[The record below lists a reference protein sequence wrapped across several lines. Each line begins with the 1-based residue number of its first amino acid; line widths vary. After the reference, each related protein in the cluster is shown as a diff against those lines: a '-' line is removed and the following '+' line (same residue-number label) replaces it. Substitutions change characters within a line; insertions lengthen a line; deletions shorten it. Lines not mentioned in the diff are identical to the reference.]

1 MENNLLYA
9 KIFENGKIYIGITN
23 NFNNRMYQHKYDAYK
38 YNSKLPVHRAMRKYN
53 HRTEIWAEGID
64 DRELIELLEIQTIK
78 QLKENG
84 IDVYNVTD
92 GGESIIGVTNLKGE
106 NSPIATSK
114 EYYES
119 HSVERS
125 CFIKVCNN
133 KNWGIDDFMEIEDML
148 SIFHYHKKYFY
159 ILKNN
164 SIKNNTKD
172 IENFI
177 KDLDIT
183 WDILMY
189 DKSLELYD
197 LVMDI
202 YLQAYMVNDVT
213 RLAISVLQ
221 EHYSNIKSH
230 FINEENNF
238 ENLINLLL
246 HFTQKFGINSEGTN
260 NQGVVLML
268 SIINEMIQ
276 KFRININQILANSD
290 NTIEDIINE
299 SCIVLREHKEAIEE
313 NNNVFINELRKKCL
327 RFNKYGKRIDNKKQW
342 EVFNNRED
350 ALKYEYDNPLNINE
364 DLICYIET
372 IKTIINKDDY
382 DFLIFYYGNDGK
394 RTSEKYNMTEMQV
407 RNRVHYLVNKIKV
420 NIGG

>member
-9 KIFENGKIYIGITN
+9 KVFENGKIYIGITN

-84 IDVYNVTD
+84 IGIYNVTD
-92 GGESIIGVTNLKGE
+92 GGESIMGILKLKGE

-119 HSVERS
+119 HPVERG
-125 CFIKVCNN
+125 CFKKVCRN
-133 KNWGIDDFMEIEDML
+133 KNWNMEDFMEIEDKQT
-148 SIFHYHKKYFY
+148 FHYHKKYFY
-159 ILKNN
+159 INKHNDVKDN
-164 SIKNNTKD
+164 TEEIK
-172 IENFI
+172 EYI

-183 WDILMY
+183 WDILMN
-189 DKSLELYD
+189 DMSLELYD

-213 RLAISVLQ
+213 GLSLFILQ
-221 EHYSNIKSH
+221 EHYSKIKSRYV
-230 FINEENNF
+230 NEENDF
-238 ENLINLLL
+238 KNLIKLLPY
-246 HFTQKFGINSEGTN
+246 FVQKFSINSERTIH
-260 NQGVVLML
+260 QGGDLML
-268 SIINEMIQ
+268 SVVNNMIQ
-276 KFRININQILANSD
+276 KFRININQIIANSD

-299 SCIVLREHKEAIEE
+299 SCIVMKEHKEAIEC

-327 RFNKYGKRIDNKKQW
+327 RFNKYGKRIESKKQW
-342 EVFNNRED
+342 EIFNNREQ
-350 ALKYEYDNPLNINE
+350 AMVEQFNNEYDINE
-364 DLICYIET
+364 DVLCQLLDVKE
-372 IKTIINKDDY
+372 IIGEESYK
-382 DFLIFYYGNDGK
+382 FLIDYYNFGSKETSLRYHISEPTVKK
-394 RTSEKYNMTEMQV
+394 RVNEMISKV
-407 RNRVHYLVNKIKV
+407 RRKLC
-420 NIGG
+420 

>member
-1 MENNLLYA
+1 
-9 KIFENGKIYIGITN
+9 
-23 NFNNRMYQHKYDAYK
+23 
-38 YNSKLPVHRAMRKYN
+38 
-53 HRTEIWAEGID
+53 
-64 DRELIELLEIQTIK
+64 
-78 QLKENG
+78 
-84 IDVYNVTD
+84 
-92 GGESIIGVTNLKGE
+92 
-106 NSPIATSK
+106 
-114 EYYES
+114 
-119 HSVERS
+119 
-125 CFIKVCNN
+125 
-133 KNWGIDDFMEIEDML
+133 
-148 SIFHYHKKYFY
+148 
-159 ILKNN
+159 
-164 SIKNNTKD
+164 
-172 IENFI
+172 
-177 KDLDIT
+177 
-183 WDILMY
+183 MY

-213 RLAISVLQ
+213 GLAISVLQ